1 MDNRK
6 LSKDILHAVG
16 GEQNVVSVSH
26 CMTRLR
32 LTLADTNAAQPVDEI
47 KKIPGVLGV
56 AVLGDQYQIVI
67 GPGVEQVYMA
77 FKELGSFE
85 DAGTVENVAAKKI
98 GRALVCTPATRTKL
112 VCRLLL
118 EKNAILTL
126 KATKLP
132 PFLPYLPTVA
142 FNTSFY

>member
-85 DAGTVENVAAKKI
+85 DAGTVEDVAAEKEDRKLTVKSAFMTLLDFI
-98 GRALVCTPATRTKL
+98 SGSFMPALSIIDRKSV
-112 VCRLLL
+112 V
-118 EKNAILTL
+118 
-126 KATKLP
+126 
-132 PFLPYLPTVA
+132 
-142 FNTSFY
+142 